1 MHSGPEM
8 VTKKTC
14 IKMAKLE
21 NYPHLAN
28 TLSLA
33 KLPT

>member
-8 VTKKTC
+8 VTEKTC

-21 NYPHLAN
+21 SYPHLAN